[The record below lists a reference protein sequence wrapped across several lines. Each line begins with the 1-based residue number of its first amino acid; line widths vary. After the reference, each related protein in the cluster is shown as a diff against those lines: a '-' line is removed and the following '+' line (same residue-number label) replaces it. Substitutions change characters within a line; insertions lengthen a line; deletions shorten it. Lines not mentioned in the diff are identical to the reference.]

1 MLFTGLLQKMFHEG
15 ALRYIDARGKTYLMG
30 DGSPPVCTLRATRPG
45 LDFSLA
51 MKPSLRVPEALMN
64 GDLVIEDGTM
74 FDFLDLASRNLR
86 HLEAQPLA
94 RFLRWIDPARFGQRN
109 PARRARRNVAHHY
122 DLSGELYDLF
132 LDRDRQYS
140 CAYFDG
146 DERDLER
153 AQLAKKRH
161 IASKL
166 LLKPGQ
172 KVLDIG
178 CGWGGLAL
186 YLASVADVEVTGVT
200 LSVEQLEVAQRR
212 AQEAGL
218 ADKVTFRLQDYRD
231 ETASYDRI
239 VSVGMFEHVG
249 RHGYR
254 QYFDK
259 VRAMLTDDGVMLLHS
274 IGRFDGPS
282 PINPFIRKY
291 IFPGADLPSMSEV
304 MGAVEPTGLHSTDIE
319 LLRLHYAETLRL
331 WRERFMRQRDKAA
344 EIYDEK
350 FVRMW
355 ELYFIICELGFR
367 HQGLMVFQLQLTK
380 QLETVPLTRDYMI
393 DWERRQAGRERARG
407 QRAA

>member
-1 MLFTGLLQKMFHEG
+1 MLFTGLLQKMFREG
-15 ALRYIDARGKTYLMG
+15 ALRYIDARGETHLIG
-30 DGSPPVCTLRATRPG
+30 DGSPPVCSLRATRPG
-45 LDFSLA
+45 LDVHLIT
-51 MKPSLRVPEALMN
+51 KPALRVPEALMN
-64 GDLVIEDGTM
+64 GDLVIEDGTLY
-74 FDFLDLASRNLR
+74 DFLDLASRNLR
-86 HLEAQPLA
+86 HLEAQPLG
-94 RFLRWIDPARFGQRN
+94 RFLRWFDPARLGQRN

-146 DERDLER
+146 DDRDLER

-161 IASKL
+161 IAAKL

-186 YLASVADVEVTGVT
+186 YLASIADVDVTGVT
-200 LSVEQLEVAQRR
+200 LSVEQLDIAHRR

-218 ADKVTFRLQDYRD
+218 QDKVTFRLQDYRD
-231 ETASYDRI
+231 ETGPYDRI

-249 RHGYR
+249 RQGYR
-254 QYFDK
+254 QYFEKARDL
-259 VRAMLTDDGVMLLHS
+259 LTDDGVMLLHS
-274 IGRFDGPS
+274 IGRFDEPS

-304 MGAVEPTGLHSTDIE
+304 MSSVEPTGLHSTDIE

-331 WRERFMRQRDKAA
+331 WRERFMRHRGKAA

-367 HQGLMVFQLQLTK
+367 HQGLMVFQLQLAK
-380 QLETVPLTRDYMI
+380 QLDTVPLTRSYMV
-393 DWERRQAGRERARG
+393 DWERRQAVRERERG